1 MRVSLL
7 LFTWNEIDG
16 MRAIMPRI
24 KPEWYDE
31 LIICDGGS
39 TDGTLEYCRE
49 HGLNVFVQEKPG
61 AGNAFLES
69 MERITGDIIVSFSP
83 DGNSIP
89 ELIPNLTAKMAEG
102 YDIVIVSRYLDGA
115 KSEDDD
121 IVTSFGNWMFTTLVN
136 VLFRQKIT
144 DAFVMFRAFKASLA
158 EEFNIRE
165 HRNSYQ
171 SQMMLRAMKAGK
183 RIGEIPGDEP
193 KRIGGERKMQPLKHG
208 WNELKMIIGEFLH
221 R

>member
-1 MRVSLL
+1 MKISLV

-39 TDGTLEYCRE
+39 VDGTLEFARE
-49 HGLNVFVQEKPG
+49 NGWNIFVQEKPG

-69 MERITGDIIVSFSP
+69 MQRATGDIVITFSP
-83 DGNSIP
+83 DGNSVP
-89 ELIPNLTAKMAEG
+89 ELIPDLIAKMTEG
-102 YDIVIVSRYLDGA
+102 YDIVIVSRYLGDA

-121 IVTSFGNWMFTTLVN
+121 WLTAFGNWMFTTLVN
-136 VLFRQKIT
+136 VLFRAGIT
-144 DAFVMFRAFKASLA
+144 DAFVMFRACKSSLA
-158 EEFNIRE
+158 KELNVLEQS
-165 HRNSYQ
+165 NSYQ
-171 SQMMLRAMKAGK
+171 TQLMLRAVKAGK

-193 KRIGGERKMQPLKHG
+193 ARIGGVRKMSPLKHG
-208 WNELKMIIGEFLH
+208 WKELKMIIGEFFN